1 MRKEDKII
9 IATSKKKNELEEDDY
24 EYNEDG
30 DLVPKKY
37 VSLLKRNPNGA
48 NEEIQDPRQEL
59 TWKFYI
65 QGLIQGKPNAKAAA
79 LRAGYGEKF
88 AGNVVN
94 TKWWKERKAKL
105 RRKNMLTRAE
115 YNLSK
120 LLRMDYSK
128 IKVLEDGSKEE
139 VIDKDLVKVVADTS
153 KFIAQTIGKD
163 DGYSTKVQEDKSVSH
178 DIKIESVSYA
188 DAIEIP
194 TQAQEVIKEAVV
206 EEIQNG

>member
-9 IATSKKKNELEEDDY
+9 IATSKKQNELTEDDY
-24 EYNEDG
+24 DYNEEG
-30 DLVPKKY
+30 ELVPKKY
-37 VSLLKRNPNGA
+37 VSTLVRNPNGA
-48 NEEIQDPRQEL
+48 NQEIQDPRQEL

-65 QGLIQGKPNAKAAA
+65 QGLIQGRPNAKAAA

-105 RRKNMLTRAE
+105 RRKNMMTRAE

-120 LLRMDYSK
+120 LLRMDYSN
-128 IKVLEDGSKEE
+128 IKVLEDGSKQE
-139 VIDKDLVKVVADTS
+139 VIDKDLVRIVADTS
-153 KFIAQTIGKD
+153 KFIAQTLGKD
-163 DGYSTKVQEDKSVSH
+163 EGYSTKTIEDKNVAH

-188 DAIEIP
+188 DATEIP
-194 TQAQEVIKEAVV
+194 APAQELIKEAVV
-206 EEIQNG
+206 TEIENE